1 MPDFSDD
8 AGFTIVAA
16 ITATMATAE
25 GKNFVGIVEASAI
38 LFKLKQVVCCG
49 DRISIIRK
57 LKNQFIIEFLLK

>member
-49 DRISIIRK
+49 DPISII
-57 LKNQFIIEFLLK
+57 